1 MSQFTINANKTR
13 TKDRRTDVYLTPA
26 TLVHVHLAQ
35 LRNLGIQSILDPF
48 RGSGAYYDAFPEFFP
63 NATRDWCEIEQDRD
77 FFEFASEVDC
87 IASNPPYS
95 LMSKIIEKSI
105 SLKPKYI
112 SFLLCQHNITPHR
125 IQRFNDAG
133 YFIAGYFLCRVDR
146 WFGTSVILTMSN
158 QIGENLVGF
167 DLTKHRMEV
176 RPRAV
181 EAPARPSV

>member
-1 MSQFTINANKTR
+1 MSQFVVNANKTR
-13 TKDRRTDVYLTPA
+13 NKDRRIDVYLTPQ
-26 TLVHVHLAQ
+26 TLVHVHLSQ
-35 LRNLGIQSILDPF
+35 LTNLGIKSVLDPF
-48 RGSGAYYDAFPEFFP
+48 KGSGAYYDVFPEFFP
-63 NATRDWCEIEQDRD
+63 DATRDWCEIELDRD
-77 FFEFASEVDC
+77 FFKYEGVVDC

-95 LMSKIIEKSI
+95 LIAKIIEKSI

-133 YFIAGYFLCRVDR
+133 YYIANYTLCRVDR

-158 QIGENLVGF
+158 QINENLIGF
-167 DLTKHRMEV
+167 DLTKHRMEI

-181 EAPARPSV
+181 ELPAV